1 MAVRMAA
8 TWRVHPGRQEDFVKL
23 ASDWKPIGERFKMNN
38 QQLLQVAAG
47 NAEMPF
53 NTVIYTA
60 EFAKGTDYGAWLDPR
75 QNDPAR
81 LTALLRSAPSERLT
95 FAPVSPRVNDVHF
108 DDPDCLSQSGTQPSL
123 FG

>member
-1 MAVRMAA
+1 MAA

-23 ASDWKPIGERFKMNN
+23 ANDWKPIGERFKMNN

-60 EFAKGTDYGAWLDPR
+60 EFAKGTDYGAWLDS
-75 QNDPAR
+75 QGTDPGIQEWFAK
-81 LTALLRSAPSERLT
+81 ALGENGPADLVASTIMTEVRG
-95 FAPVSPRVNDVHF
+95 F
-108 DDPDCLSQSGTQPSL
+108 
-123 FG
+123 